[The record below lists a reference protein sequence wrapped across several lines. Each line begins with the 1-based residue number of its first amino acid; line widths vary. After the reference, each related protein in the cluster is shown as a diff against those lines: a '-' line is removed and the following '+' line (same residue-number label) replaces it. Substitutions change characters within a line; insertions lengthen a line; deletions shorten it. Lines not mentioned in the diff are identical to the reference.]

1 MTGDTIEL
9 RDVLQEMH
17 AKLPGGAPKPF
28 QVSFVTADRK
38 QATGGEVITLPKVV
52 VYGQDQPSG
61 AKQKATNSRPEAARS
76 RKKPAHRANRTVNL
90 FAPGPQRYY
99 KAHIDLLLTFNEKW
113 IIW

>member
-1 MTGDTIEL
+1 MVGDTIEL
-9 RDVLQEMH
+9 REVLQEMH

-38 QATGGEVITLPKVV
+38 QETGGEVITLPKVV
-52 VYGQDQPSG
+52 VYGKDQATGRSGKAAKNPPSVT
-61 AKQKATNSRPEAARS
+61 KVV
-76 RKKPAHRANRTVNL
+76 KKPAHRANRTVNF

-99 KAHIDLLLTFNEKW
+99 KAHIDLLLTYNEKW